1 MSYKEKYLKY
11 KEKYIE
17 LKGGMLNEIIS
28 KNNYDSLS
36 VVNKQNYEIYQYRL
50 TESYKKIEQLKQQ
63 QQQEMDSQVILQKP
77 IITPVEYGKL
87 SQVDKQKYV
96 VNTKETIRVGMQ
108 EFQENP
114 TSYIKRELKQQQ
126 QQQQQEMDS
135 RVILQKPIITPVEYG
150 KLSQVDKQKYVV
162 NTKETIRVGMQ
173 EFQENPTSYIKK

>member
-114 TSYIKRELKQQQ
+114 TSYIKK
-126 QQQQQEMDS
+126 
-135 RVILQKPIITPVEYG
+135 
-150 KLSQVDKQKYVV
+150 
-162 NTKETIRVGMQ
+162 
-173 EFQENPTSYIKK
+173 